1 MTPPLLPRLGAG
13 LLAGAVAGVLGSC
26 AQQLVVGTARLPVGV
41 VLAVL
46 LLGALAVAVQ
56 AAARTRWGG
65 AALALGWFA
74 VVTLASTRRR
84 EGDVLVPGD
93 AHGWAFLLGGTAV
106 LGLAVVLPLRSTLRS
121 PTRPAAVAR

>member
-1 MTPPLLPRLGAG
+1 MTAPLLPRLGAG

-26 AQQLVVGTARLPVGV
+26 AQQLVVGAARLPVGV

-46 LLGALAVAVQ
+46 LLGAVAVAVQ
-56 AAARTRWGG
+56 AGARTRWGG

-74 VVTLASTRRR
+74 VVTLASSNRR

-93 AHGWAFLLGGTAV
+93 ARGWAFLLGGTAV
-106 LGLAVVLPLRSTLRS
+106 LGLAVALPLRRALGS
-121 PTRPAAVAR
+121 PAQVVAR